1 MLTDLLL
8 TGALTKSSIPYVLVQ
23 CKCDLQDRP
32 QKMDAV
38 TFEKMSRIISGKE
51 LHRTAADSPRTQKRC
66 ISILLRSIVL
76 KTPGKQDPVPD
87 FPVSEYPPHVA
98 PTLIKSTIYLSP
110 LEPLIFPD
118 LVHWRCRAASA
129 SGLETSSPFRGPPG
143 RAIFLRVVP
152 RLN

>member
-1 MLTDLLL
+1 MLTDLVL

-76 KTPGKQDPVPD
+76 KTPGKQDPVP
-87 FPVSEYPPHVA
+87 
-98 PTLIKSTIYLSP
+98 ISP
-110 LEPLIFPD
+110 SPNILRTSHQP
-118 LVHWRCRAASA
+118 S
-129 SGLETSSPFRGPPG
+129 SSPPFICPLWSHLSFLIWYTGAVGLHQHRVLRRPAPFMVHRVALFFSGSFPG
-143 RAIFLRVVP
+143 
-152 RLN
+152 